1 MNKKHSTA
9 QPTTSA
15 TRETMTP
22 ALTAMKQL
30 RRINNKPLSP

>member
-9 QPTTSA
+9 QPTNSA

-22 ALTAMKQL
+22 ALTVMKQP
-30 RRINNKPLSP
+30 RRIYKKP